1 MKILSIE
8 CSASPASCAI
18 IDDNKIKASSFINA
32 KLTHSQ
38 TLMSMII
45 NTLDNSATKLS
56 DIDCIAVAVGPGSF
70 TGLRIGISA
79 VKGLA
84 APTNIPCMAVS
95 TLDGMAE
102 AFIDRDCI
110 VCAVM
115 DARCNQFY
123 NALFD
128 ISKGNITRLCDDR
141 ALLCDELKDELLKLS
156 NDKKIII
163 CGDGADLFYKTVNI
177 QKNIYLAPE
186 NLKWQTAVGI
196 GSFAYKNADKLSTI
210 SADNLL
216 PTYLRLPQAE
226 RELKAKNTSEAK
238 NENRNRL

>member
-18 IDDNKIKASSFINA
+18 IDDGKIRASSFINA

-38 TLMSMII
+38 TLMQMII
-45 NTLDNSATKLS
+45 NTLDNSATKLC
-56 DIDCIAVAVGPGSF
+56 DIDRIAVAVGPGSF

-84 APTNIPCMAVS
+84 APTKIPCVSVS

-102 AFIDRDCI
+102 NFIDRDCI

-123 NALFD
+123 NALFE
-128 ISKGNITRLCDDR
+128 IKNGEIKRLCDDR
-141 ALLCDELKDELLKLS
+141 ALMADELKTEILNISSDT
-156 NDKKIII
+156 KIII
-163 CGDGADLFYKTVNI
+163 CGDGADLFYKNVCEI
-177 QKNIYLAPE
+177 QNVALAPE
-186 NLKWQTAVGI
+186 HLKFQSAVGI
-196 GSFAYKNADKLSTI
+196 GLYAYKNIDKVEVI
-210 SADNLL
+210 PPENLL
-216 PTYLRLPQAE
+216 PKYLRLPQAE
-226 RELKAKNTSEAK
+226 RELLAKTEEK
-238 NENRNRL
+238 Q